1 MTGIGARGA
10 LVLGVMVLALPPAW
24 AGIPVHDAPAQALRS
39 RQLAAAREHLEKAKE
54 IVFTLR
60 GVSGYG
66 DSLQSLE
73 EMHGAPPLEE
83 VKRVFANLAGGGT
96 GTSGIEDVRRRARV
110 PLLQDVPGQGQMASE
125 ETERRWNERARLWAY
140 YQLRAED
147 AYLLAERRRPAL
159 TGLHGALERASEV
172 KQVLDLQTLVL
183 IEIALQLNEHNQ
195 LLATVLQ
202 MQAHEGLLNW
212 SAKIGAKHLP

>member
-1 MTGIGARGA
+1 MSGYRKL
-10 LVLGVMVLALPPAW
+10 LVWMVFFTMLPPAW
-24 AGIPVHDAPAQALRS
+24 AGIPVHDAPAQALRA
-39 RQLAAAREHLEKAKE
+39 RQLAAAREHLERAKE

-66 DSLQSLE
+66 GALQSLE
-73 EMHGAPPLEE
+73 DMHGAPPLEE
-83 VKRVFANLAGGGT
+83 VKRVFANLAEGGAGT
-96 GTSGIEDVRRRARV
+96 GGIEEVRRRSRV
-110 PLLQDVPGQGQMASE
+110 PLLHDVPGQGEAASE
-125 ETERRWNERARLWAY
+125 ATERRWNERARVWAY
-140 YQLRAED
+140 YQLRAEE

-159 TGLHGALERASEV
+159 VGLQDALKQAGEV

>member
-1 MTGIGARGA
+1 MTRIGAKAGWLLAA
-10 LVLGVMVLALPPAW
+10 LVCATPPAW

-39 RQLAAAREHLEKAKE
+39 RQLAAAKEHLEKAKE

-66 DSLQSLE
+66 DSLQSLA

-110 PLLQDVPGQGQMASE
+110 PLLQDVPGQGERASQ
-125 ETERRWNERARLWAY
+125 ETERRWNERARVWAY
-140 YQLRAED
+140 YQHRAED
-147 AYLLAERRRPAL
+147 AYFLAERRRPAL
-159 TGLHGALERASEV
+159 VGLQDALKQASEV